1 MGKRI
6 DYDKALSSVSLKEV
20 DSIYAPQNKYGYHIN
35 VNHPQI
41 KPMYDKYKKH
51 IGEKILSDAQRMHFE
66 SLVYKMIEKNRTK
79 ETENANDNT

>member
-6 DYDKALSSVSLKEV
+6 DYDKALSSVALKDV

-41 KPMYDKYKKH
+41 KPLYDKYKQH
-51 IGEKILSDAQRMHFE
+51 IGEKILSDVQRRHFE

>member
-6 DYDKALSSVSLKEV
+6 NYDKALSIVALKKV

-41 KPMYDKYKKH
+41 KPLYDKYKWH
-51 IGEKILSDAQRMHFE
+51 IGENILSDAQRMHFE